1 MCKFKNHQII
11 PDWNYYYVLNSLD
24 IDIKYLFLS
33 NNVSEHINKIL
44 NSNFNTK
51 FPSYD
56 KWRTALLKTE
66 QDINNK
72 TEFLERFDYISQ
84 IMMFFIK
91 FYKNNKTNKNLL
103 LKEDIK
109 KLTSLIRPDSSIGN
123 IVGLSN
129 FFLSFTC
136 NANIENENADID
148 EEIPEK
154 FIEEKDSN
162 SSSNSSDSDEGE
174 CEEKESNHD
183 NLIAN
188 VSDDENL
195 ANNLIQVINHIKID
209 LD

>member
-1 MCKFKNHQII
+1 MI
-11 PDWNYYYVLNSLD
+11 
-24 IDIKYLFLS
+24 
-33 NNVSEHINKIL
+33 
-44 NSNFNTK
+44 
-51 FPSYD
+51 
-56 KWRTALLKTE
+56 
-66 QDINNK
+66 
-72 TEFLERFDYISQ
+72 
-84 IMMFFIK
+84 
-91 FYKNNKTNKNLL
+91 
-103 LKEDIK
+103 
-109 KLTSLIRPDSSIGN
+109 SLIRPDSSIGN